1 MPISIRGQ
9 NENKLSIC
17 KHMVLLSYYL
27 LIRSADSWTNKQT
40 PTKTQQEA
48 VVSTRKTNQDS
59 AHFFFETTWLI
70 NSGLVSVL
78 LHSFVIR
85 IMQKFKQKVTLL

>member
-1 MPISIRGQ
+1 
-9 NENKLSIC
+9 
-17 KHMVLLSYYL
+17 MVLLSYYL
-27 LIRSADSWTNKQT
+27 LIRSAVSWTNKQT
-40 PTKTQQEA
+40 PTKTQLEA
-48 VVSTRKTNQDS
+48 MVSTRKTNRDS